1 MRKLVLCLVM
11 FALFVSQAMA
21 YGVSEPT
28 MTIDEYSAHRH
39 VRYINDMAL
48 CMDRLLRDLA
58 IDSREAYL
66 IDGNSGLAGGYTDA
80 FFNDVVHY
88 APQHNDHWKNL
99 DVMQRQ
105 LDDIFDLRDK
115 IIQECDLLLN
125 NHEPNQ
131 GNPPPVVNQQAY
143 ATVWLLSPAEDD
155 LIQNIRDN
163 TFQLDNYWD
172 EDEIVHYYL
181 TDAQTELWQTYSFC
195 DFPAI
200 EEYVGEARRILDFV
214 IADINTIASPRHINC
229 DW

>member
-1 MRKLVLCLVM
+1 MRYAVISLVL
-11 FALFVSQAMA
+11 FALLGSQAMA

-66 IDGNSGLAGGYTDA
+66 IDGNTGLARGYTDA

-105 LDDIFDLRDK
+105 LDDIFALREK
-115 IIQECDLLLN
+115 IVEECDLLLN
-125 NHEPNQ
+125 NSTP
-131 GNPPPVVNQQAY
+131 GFLVADSQAFN
-143 ATVWLLSPAEDD
+143 TVWLLSPAEDD
-155 LIQNIRDN
+155 LIQGIRDN
-163 TFQLDNYWD
+163 TFQLDNFWD
-172 EDEIVHYYL
+172 EDGNVHRFL
-181 TDAQTELWQTYSFC
+181 TWSLSELGQTYSFC

-200 EEYVGEARRILDFV
+200 EEYVGEARRILGYV
-214 IADINTIASPRHINC
+214 IADIDTLASPRHINC